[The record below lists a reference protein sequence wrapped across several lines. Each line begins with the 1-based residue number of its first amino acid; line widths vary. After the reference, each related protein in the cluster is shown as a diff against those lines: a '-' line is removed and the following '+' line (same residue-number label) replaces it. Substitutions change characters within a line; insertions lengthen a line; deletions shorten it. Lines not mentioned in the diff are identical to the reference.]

1 MENQEEHKTQLSL
14 EFLHKRSYHVLDA
27 LFVETW
33 KGVEFKKV
41 VQYLPPRKYNPDDPY
56 VCGIADFVSAMQDGL
71 FFLAIEKNFLVLPFL
86 SYLCCMCLGLVL
98 HLLYI
103 IPPIKI
109 EFLVS

>member
-1 MENQEEHKTQLSL
+1 MQLSL

-41 VQYLPPRKYNPDDPY
+41 VQYLAPRKYNPDDPFA
-56 VCGIADFVSAMQDGL
+56 CRIPDFVSAMQAGL
-71 FFLAIEKNFLVLPFL
+71 FFLAIEKNSAVLPIL

-98 HLLYI
+98 HLTLHCSSN
-103 IPPIKI
+103 KN
-109 EFLVS
+109 

>member
-41 VQYLPPRKYNPDDPY
+41 VQYLPPRKYNPDDPF

-71 FFLAIEKNFLVLPFL
+71 FFLAIEKNFLVLPSFL
-86 SYLCCMCLGLVL
+86 FVL
-98 HLLYI
+98 H
-103 IPPIKI
+103 
-109 EFLVS
+109 VSGTCPTLTLHYSSNKN